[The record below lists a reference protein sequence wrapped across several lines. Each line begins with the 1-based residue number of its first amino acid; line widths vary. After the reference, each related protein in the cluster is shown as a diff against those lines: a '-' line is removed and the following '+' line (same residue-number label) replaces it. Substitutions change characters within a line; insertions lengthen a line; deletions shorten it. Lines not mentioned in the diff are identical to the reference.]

1 MFAIW
6 LVLSYDLLGE
16 DRRIDDVTNHNVLL
30 LYYVKQIDAM
40 FVNRIREMVS
50 FEPVESLWLSGR
62 ASEHGI
68 RMSEVRFPMGTQN
81 LFFISRSWQDKKHLP
96 LDSMLSCICLEIDN
110 RRHKMCWEHQWHT
123 RLRFVVHF
131 FVLTTLWHH
140 LWSITEQTQQH
151 RFLLFFT

>member
-16 DRRIDDVTNHNVLL
+16 DRRIDNVTIHTVLL

-50 FEPVESLWLSGR
+50 FEPVESLRLSGR

-68 RMSEVRFPMGTQN
+68 RMSEVRFPHG
-81 LFFISRSWQDKKHLP
+81 
-96 LDSMLSCICLEIDN
+96 DSE
-110 RRHKMCWEHQWHT
+110 
-123 RLRFVVHF
+123 
-131 FVLTTLWHH
+131 FVLCPTLVTRQKTSSSWFHVTVYLFRNRQQKAQNVLRTSVTHSAAPCGPLFRSHHIMTPSVIYYWTDTT
-140 LWSITEQTQQH
+140 T
-151 RFLLFFT
+151 

>member
-1 MFAIW
+1 MKKADFCSQFDWFFLMIYW
-6 LVLSYDLLGE
+6 GRTDV
-16 DRRIDDVTNHNVLL
+16 DDVTIHNVLL

-81 LFFISRSWQDKKHLP
+81 LFFVPRS
-96 LDSMLSCICLEIDN
+96 
-110 RRHKMCWEHQWHT
+110 
-123 RLRFVVHF
+123 
-131 FVLTTLWHH
+131 
-140 LWSITEQTQQH
+140 
-151 RFLLFFT
+151 